1 MYRWVDHTAE
11 LELSVEAESEAGVF
25 VEALR
30 GLAELLA
37 ERPHGE
43 ARHRRIELGAAD
55 REALLADWL
64 AELVYLSET
73 DAFLPERVAELELDD
88 GALRATLEGRTA
100 TPRHLVKGVTY
111 HGLELERFDGR
122 WRARVVLDV

>member
-11 LELSVEAESEAGVF
+11 LELWVEAQSEPEIF

-37 ERPHGE
+37 GEPHGDP
-43 ARHRRIELGAAD
+43 RRRDVELAAAD
-55 REALLADWL
+55 RETLLADWL
-64 AELVYLSET
+64 AELVFLSET
-73 DAFLPERVAELELDD
+73 DAFLPERVARLDLDD
-88 GALRATLEGRTA
+88 ARLDATLEGRTA
-100 TPRHLVKGVTY
+100 TPRYLVKAVTY
-111 HGLELERFDGR
+111 HGLELGRIDAR